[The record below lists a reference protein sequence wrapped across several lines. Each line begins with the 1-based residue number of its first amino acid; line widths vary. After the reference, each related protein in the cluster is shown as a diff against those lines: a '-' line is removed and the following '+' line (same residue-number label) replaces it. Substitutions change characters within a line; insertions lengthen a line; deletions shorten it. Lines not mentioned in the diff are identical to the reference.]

1 MSTLVKRRIYWFK
14 PVNQPDKTGRFE
26 RSTELDVFPQI
37 QKITTEVV
45 VIQLTVSLVGAMR
58 NPS

>member
-1 MSTLVKRRIYWFK
+1 MAAFPLVGEGDCY
-14 PVNQPDKTGRFE
+14 E
-26 RSTELDVFPQI
+26 REVEVDNFPRT

-45 VIQLTVSLVGAMR
+45 AIQLTVSLVGAMR